1 MVLTHA
7 LRAVL
12 HGQSPHQRLLER
24 LDDPL
29 VQPVAKVLH
38 RARPPREHHRVL
50 VVRVHPP
57 RLGVDPDQVEVL
69 PDSLQESIQ
78 VPLLV
83 RGNRTVMFHLIQ
95 QTEFLHGDLVN
106 LVDGVDARDVHAA
119 ALDDVDEV
127 LVRAVVVQL
136 DVRVLNPVLRQDL
149 LHGVFVQVSRLSR
162 VVRGE
167 VDAALLLGAVR
178 DLRRRLVQAD
188 PESLELVLDQA
199 FVRQGLER
207 VEHDDDDVAGSGG

>member
-1 MVLTHA
+1 
-7 LRAVL
+7 
-12 HGQSPHQRLLER
+12 
-24 LDDPL
+24 
-29 VQPVAKVLH
+29 
-38 RARPPREHHRVL
+38 
-50 VVRVHPP
+50 
-57 RLGVDPDQVEVL
+57 
-69 PDSLQESIQ
+69 
-78 VPLLV
+78 
-83 RGNRTVMFHLIQ
+83 MFHLVQ